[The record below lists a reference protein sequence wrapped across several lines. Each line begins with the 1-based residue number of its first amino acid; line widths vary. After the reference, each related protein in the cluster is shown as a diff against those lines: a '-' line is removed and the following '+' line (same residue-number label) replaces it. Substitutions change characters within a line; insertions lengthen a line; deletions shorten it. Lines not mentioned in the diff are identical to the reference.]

1 MEFSRKFGRAVS
13 GFSPDAEEALL
24 ACPWEGN
31 IRELRNVVERAI
43 LSGKGKEVVTADLR
57 LATGGVGRRIPPSAG
72 PSGPPL
78 TPEGIDLP
86 SVQESIEK
94 RYIEEALRLAE
105 GKETKASQLLGVNYH
120 TFRYRRRRLG
130 L

>member
-1 MEFSRKFGRAVS
+1 
-13 GFSPDAEEALL
+13 
-24 ACPWEGN
+24 
-31 IRELRNVVERAI
+31 VERAI

-57 LATGGVGRRIPPSAG
+57 LAPESVGLHIPSPAG

-78 TPEGIDLP
+78 TSEGIDLP
-86 SVQESIEK
+86 AVQESIEK
-94 RYIEEALRLAE
+94 RYIEEALRLAS

-120 TFRYRRRRLG
+120 TFRYRRKRLG